1 VGRGTAFTLRFP
13 ARDEQSTQAAAS

>member
-13 ARDEQSTQAAAS
+13 ARGELTAQAAAS